1 MKVILLA
8 DVPGQ
13 GKRGDVIN
21 VADGYARNYLFP
33 RGLACEASEGKLK
46 EMSARK
52 KALAEREKKLADE
65 ARALARRLEG
75 LTVTIRV
82 KAGEGGKLFG
92 SITGRDIADAL
103 AGQEGIEIDKK
114 KILLKEPLKHL
125 GSYPV
130 PVKLHPGVSATINV
144 LLASD

>member
-13 GKRGDVIN
+13 GKRGEVVN

-33 RGLACEASEGKLK
+33 RGLACEASEGRLK
-46 EMSARK
+46 EISARQ
-52 KALAEREKKLADE
+52 KALADKEKKLADE

-75 LTVTIRV
+75 TTVTIRV
-82 KAGEGGKLFG
+82 KSGEGGKLFG
-92 SITGRDIADAL
+92 SITARDIAEAL
-103 AGQEGIEIDKK
+103 AGQQGIEIDKK

-125 GSYPV
+125 GSYTV
-130 PVKLHPGVSATINV
+130 PVRLHSGVSASINV
-144 LLASD
+144 TLSGD